1 MAFRKK
7 ILIAILENEQKE
19 QKIGNGLITFKIHR
33 EQKIENPGITFKF
46 LHVIVVKQSNLK
58 KGKQKKHHEICFRR
72 P

>member
-1 MAFRKK
+1 MRF
-7 ILIAILENEQKE
+7 ENEHPEHPE
-19 QKIGNGLITFKIHR
+19 QKIQK

>member
-1 MAFRKK
+1 MRF
-7 ILIAILENEQKE
+7 ENEKAE
-19 QKIGNGLITFKIHR
+19 QKLKTPKA